1 MSKVSNA
8 NRALALVGANKIVGL
23 DDGTMEAKAINNM
36 YDDSLK
42 SILSECC
49 WNFAKKR
56 KMLNLVTEEP
66 VWGKGNYFQLPADC
80 VRIFDATC
88 DYDIEGDFVLAQSKE
103 IGILYT
109 SSSVDDNR
117 FTPAF
122 RDAFCCRLAYDV
134 SYDLTNSTSKQ
145 DELLELYHGHLLPIA
160 KSMNA
165 RDSSQ
170 KYVKD
175 DAWVKALFDE
185 GRMF

>member
-8 NRALALVGANKIVGL
+8 NRALALIGANKITSL
-23 DDGTMEAKAINNM
+23 DDGTTEAKAINNM
-36 YDDSLK
+36 YADSLK

-56 KMLNLVTEEP
+56 KKLNLVTDTP
-66 VWGKGNYFQLPADC
+66 AWGKGNYFQIPADC
-80 VRIFDATC
+80 VRIFGATS
-88 DYDIEGDFVLAQSKE
+88 DYDIEGNYLLTNDKE
-103 IGILYT
+103 VGILYT
-109 SSSVDDNR
+109 TSEVDDNL
-117 FTPAF
+117 FSPAF

-165 RDSSQ
+165 RNSAQ
-170 KYVKD
+170 KYAKD
-175 DAWVKALFDE
+175 DAWINAINGWRGE
-185 GRMF
+185 